1 MTRVSIALALLLAAG
16 VARADDVD
24 EPADKPAEAP
34 PAKPPTKLRRI
45 YVRAGAVFIQP
56 LSSSKPLELANL
68 SGPASLALSNGPIAG
83 SGATIGS
90 AWTPGLIIGYVLP
103 KWHDRF
109 AIETILGLPF
119 TVKFQATGTLA
130 NQSLAPTVLGLP
142 TGVMPLGSELGE
154 AQAVPPVVTM
164 TYALRPGPVKPYV
177 GAGVAMLFASG
188 AKITNPML
196 TQLSHPEFDIDP
208 APGLVVQAGVDA
220 RIWQRVYARLDVKF
234 IGLMQ
239 ANATI
244 HHLEVA
250 TPALPLF
257 GAADVDT
264 AKMSVWVN
272 PVIVQLGVGADF

>member
-1 MTRVSIALALLLAAG
+1 MTRVLVALALLAG
-16 VARADDVD
+16 VAHAQPDD
-24 EPADKPAEAP
+24 AP
-34 PAKPPTKLRRI
+34 PKPEQPTTVPRKPKLRRF
-45 YVRAGAVFIQP
+45 YVRAGVAVIDP

-68 SGPASLALSNGPIAG
+68 DGPATLALSNGPIAG
-83 SGATIGS
+83 SGATIGATWS
-90 AWTPGLIIGYVLP
+90 PAIIIGYVLP

-154 AQAVPPVVTM
+154 AKAVPPVVTLV
-164 TYALRPGPVKPYV
+164 YALRTGAVKPYV
-177 GAGVAMLFASG
+177 GAGVAMLFATD
-188 AKITNPML
+188 AKITNPTLTML
-196 TQLSHPEFDIDP
+196 SQPQFTIDP
-208 APGLVVQAGVDA
+208 APGVVAQAGIDV
-220 RIWQRVYARLDVKF
+220 RIWSRVYARLDVKF

-272 PVIVQLGVGADF
+272 PLIVQLGVGTDF